1 MHEAKDDMLRYLPHM
16 SSADENGQTTVEY
29 ALVLLTSAL
38 VIVIALAAGI
48 GSSLDDF
55 ADTFKNALP

>member
-1 MHEAKDDMLRYLPHM
+1 MLRYLPHM